1 MPKPDLK
8 PVNLGSIARGALMEL
23 FELEIA
29 KVAANIA
36 DSNTKATAKRKVT
49 FELIFQPDQERRG
62 IDVTTRAS
70 VKLAGIADHS
80 SRIYLG
86 KDTENRPLLFDSD
99 PRQDLLFEPP
109 AEKENIL
116 DFKQSASGE

>member
-1 MPKPDLK
+1 VSKPDLQ
-8 PVNLGSIARGALMEL
+8 PVNLGSSAHGALMEL
-23 FELEIA
+23 FNLEIA
-29 KVAANIA
+29 KIAANIA

-49 FELIFQPDQERRG
+49 FELVFQPDADRKA

-86 KDTENRPLLFDSD
+86 KDTEDRPLLFDTD
-99 PRQDLLFEPP
+99 PRQDWLFEQPK
-109 AEKENIL
+109 EKENVL
-116 DFKQSASGE
+116 DFKQTASGE